1 MKNKIYY
8 GKAVYDNQ
16 EINSVIKVL
25 RNNNINLIY

>member
-16 EINSVIKVL
+16 EINAVINVIKT
-25 RNNNINLIY
+25 ITYKT